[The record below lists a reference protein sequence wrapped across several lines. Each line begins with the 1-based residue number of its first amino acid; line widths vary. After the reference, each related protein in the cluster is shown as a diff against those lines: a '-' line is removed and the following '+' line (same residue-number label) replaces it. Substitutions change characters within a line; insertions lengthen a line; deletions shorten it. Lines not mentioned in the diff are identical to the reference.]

1 MKSILSYIL
10 EKYNN
15 ANKGD
20 EFYTRLIDIEKELS
34 KFNFKGKIVYCNCDN
49 PKFSNFYKYF
59 KDNFTKIGIKQL
71 IATYYDKD
79 PKQYIYDGK
88 NEVIK
93 DIKSGDFR
101 DNEDILK
108 TCDIVVTNPPF
119 SAGLPTDLANLC
131 IKNNKDFLFLC
142 KNDWYTRKGAF
153 DLYKSCKVN
162 IDNVEVSKFEGPN
175 TNTSVTCYWYTS
187 LDLKKD
193 NINLKK
199 SYDENVNIKYKNY
212 DAINVDKNENIPND
226 YKGNMGVPV
235 SFGKYLNRSQFEIVD
250 LLNKP
255 IDINGKVYYKRLIIK
270 KK

>member
-1 MKSILSYIL
+1 MKSLANYII

-20 EFYTRLIDIEKELS
+20 EFYTRLPDIERELS

-49 PKFSNFYKYF
+49 PEFSKFYKYF
-59 KDNFTKIGIKQL
+59 KDNFNKLGLKQL

-79 PKQYIYDGK
+79 PKEYIYDGK
-88 NEVIK
+88 NETIK
-93 DIKSGDFR
+93 DIESGDFR

-131 IKNNKDFLFLC
+131 IKNNKDFIFLC
-142 KNDWYTRKGAF
+142 KNDWFTRKGAF
-153 DLYKSCKVN
+153 ELYKDGKVN
-162 IDNVEVSKFEGPN
+162 IDTVEVGKFDGPN
-175 TNTSVTCYWYTS
+175 ASTHVTCYWYTS
-187 LDLKKD
+187 LDLKKEKFKF
-193 NINLKK
+193 KK

-212 DAINVDKNENIPND
+212 DAINVDKYENIPGD
-226 YKGNMGVPV
+226 YDGNMGVPV
-235 SFGKYLNRSQFEIVD
+235 SFGKYLDRSQFEIVD
-250 LLNKP
+250 ILTSP
-255 IDINGKVYYKRLIIK
+255 IDINGKSYYKRLIIK